1 MSYQVASN
9 EEKICRL
16 DGLYITNLPHTAAHA
31 IMNQQP
37 LEPRHLPLATVLLI
51 LATVLLTAC
60 GTQPV
65 KPVEGPPPVFPAP
78 PDAPRFI
85 YERTLTFSDNVEQTT
100 AGDRFRL
107 FALGEKRSA
116 KALVKPFGVAVRH
129 GRVYV
134 TDTAQRVVA
143 LFDIPGARYVE
154 IGAEKPGQ
162 LIKPMGIDVSSRGEV
177 FVSDMTQRVVQV
189 YDLDGKY
196 LRTLGGKDI
205 LKRPSGVAVN
215 PGGTRLYVVET
226 GGIDTDAHHVY
237 MFDAQSGALLQ
248 TIGKRGVG
256 DGEFNIP
263 LQAAIAP
270 DGTLHVVD
278 KGNFRVQTFN
288 PDGSFARTFGAPGR
302 FPGQFASP
310 KGIATD
316 PDGNIYVVDTA
327 FGNFQ
332 IFNKDGQ
339 LLMFIGER
347 GASGAPAKYMLPAGI
362 DVDEDGR
369 IYVVDQFFRKV
380 DVFRPAGLRA
390 EEGFAV
396 VKGKDKTGG

>member
-1 MSYQVASN
+1 MTRF
-9 EEKICRL
+9 EELLIRHGVSGRARKIR
-16 DGLYITNLPHTAAHA
+16 GMHA
-31 IMNQQP
+31 IPPAN
-37 LEPRHLPLATVLLI
+37 LFLAILYAI

-60 GTQPV
+60 GTPPV

-78 PDAPRFI
+78 PDPPRFI
-85 YERTLTFSDNVEQTT
+85 YERSLTFSDNVEQTS

-107 FALGEKRSA
+107 FALGENRSV
-116 KALVKPFGVAVRH
+116 KALIKPFGVAAYR

-154 IGAEKPGQ
+154 IGVEKPGQ
-162 LIKPMGIDVSSRGEV
+162 LVKPMGIDVSSRGEV
-177 FVSDMTQRVVQV
+177 FVSDMTQRVIQV

-196 LRTLGGKDI
+196 LRSIGGKDM
-205 LKRPSGVAVN
+205 LKRPSGVAID

-226 GGIDTDAHHVY
+226 GGIDTDAHHVHV
-237 MFDAQSGALLQ
+237 FDARSGALLQ
-248 TIGKRGVG
+248 TIGKRGIK

-263 LQAAIAP
+263 LQAAASP
-270 DGTLHVVD
+270 DGTLYVVD
-278 KGNFRVQTFN
+278 KGNFRVQAFH
-288 PDGSFARTFGAPGR
+288 PDGRFARAFGTAGR

-316 PDGNIYVVDTA
+316 PQGNVYVVDTA

-339 LLMFIGER
+339 LLMFVGER
-347 GASGAPAKYMLPAGI
+347 GSSGAPARYMLPAGI

-380 DVFRPAGLRA
+380 DVFRPIGLKTD
-390 EEGFAV
+390 EGFAV
-396 VKGKDKTGG
+396 RKAVPK